1 MNVID
6 RFRIA
11 EIDQKKISSNV
22 KEYSAET
29 NYYHLPF
36 EYVRFWY
43 DFCST
48 VFITFSSRSSE
59 IEMRE
64 R

>member
-1 MNVID
+1 MWLID
-6 RFRIA
+6 F
-11 EIDQKKISSNV
+11 EYPKLTKKKISSNV